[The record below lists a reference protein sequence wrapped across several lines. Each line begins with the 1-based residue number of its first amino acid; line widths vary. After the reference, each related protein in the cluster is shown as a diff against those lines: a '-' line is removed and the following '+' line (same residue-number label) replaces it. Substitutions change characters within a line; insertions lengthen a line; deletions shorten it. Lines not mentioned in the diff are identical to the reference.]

1 MLYEIKNGT
10 VSLGGNEILSH
21 FNFRMLDNEKI
32 GIVGRNGAGKTTLL
46 KLMNGDIGLDY
57 NDDNTMGEIVKSKDY
72 NVGFLRQQLAGA
84 EDKDGARIARPYE
97 DGARIARPYESTQEP
112 VAASYA
118 SGATRPDGAN
128 SLTAYQ
134 YLLSAFEKL
143 LDMERKIEKITEELS
158 ENYNEKKANDLNIL
172 IDTYNY
178 EGGNTYIKELK
189 TGFKK
194 FGFSESDLEKE
205 MNEFS
210 GGQATKISLLKLLLS
225 RPDVLLLDEPTNHL
239 DIEAIEWMEEYLKN
253 YKKNVV
259 IVSHDRMFIDNIC
272 NVIYDVENKTT
283 ERYDGNYTDFVAQ
296 KEINYQLKLAEYNK
310 NVKEIERLT
319 ALADRFRYKA
329 TKAKMVQSKDKVI
342 EKLEA
347 KTFKP
352 LESDMKTFHVKI
364 VPRVAGG
371 REVLRCN
378 NLVVGYDG
386 ARIARPYE
394 STQEPVAAS
403 YASGTARPYE
413 STQEPIAASYA
424 SGNAIATV
432 NVIVS
437 RRDRLAVLGANGT
450 GKSTFIKTIV
460 GVIPKLSGEYEY
472 GHEIE
477 FEYFDQRIAE
487 NNSTKTVFEDF
498 SDEFPTYNNT
508 EVRNRLGR
516 FLFGEEDISKRVCDL
531 SGGEKVRL
539 CLSKIFERKPNLL
552 ILDEPTNH
560 LDILGKES
568 LEEILNNF
576 EGTVIFVSHDRYF
589 VKRIANKV
597 LYFEKCSGARTV
609 RPYGDGARI
618 ARPYEST
625 QEPVAASYASGTAR
639 PYDASSTSTMCQTK
653 FFEFGYDD
661 YEKYMREQEEK
672 NDGARIA
679 RPYES
684 TQEPVA
690 ASYASGTTRP
700 YEEAHTNDITTT
712 DDLSNKDNYQLS
724 KQKNKDK
731 KRANKL
737 EDEIA
742 RIEDDI
748 SKLKDSLMDEK
759 IQSDFLE
766 LSKIN
771 NKIEE
776 LNNLLENK
784 YAEWEKLFQ

>member
-21 FNFRMLDNEKI
+21 FNFRMVDNEKI

-57 NDDNTMGEIVKSKDY
+57 NDDNTMGEMVKSKDY
-72 NVGFLRQQLAGA
+72 NVGFLRQQLAVAG
-84 EDKDGARIARPYE
+84 DKGGAREARPY
-97 DGARIARPYESTQEP
+97 DTSP
-112 VAASYA
+112 
-118 SGATRPDGAN
+118 
-128 SLTAYQ
+128 LTAYQ

-143 LDMERKIEKITEELS
+143 LEMERRIEKITEELS

-172 IDTYNY
+172 IDTYNF
-178 EGGNTYIKELK
+178 EGGNTYVKELK

-194 FGFSESDLEKE
+194 FGFTDYELEKKLS
-205 MNEFS
+205 EFS
-210 GGQATKISLLKLLLS
+210 GGQLTKISLLKLLLS
-225 RPDVLLLDEPTNHL
+225 KPDVLLLDEPTNHL
-239 DIEAIEWMEEYLKN
+239 DIEAIEWMENYLQK

-259 IVSHDRMFIDNIC
+259 VVSHDRMFLDNIC
-272 NVIYDVENKTT
+272 NVIYDIENKDAV
-283 ERYDGNYTDFVAQ
+283 RYEGNYTDFIEQ
-296 KEINYQLKLAEYNK
+296 KQINYELKLAEYNK
-310 NVKEIERLT
+310 NLKEIERLT

-352 LESDMKTFHVKI
+352 VEADMKTFHVKI

-403 YASGTARPYE
+403 YASG
-413 STQEPIAASYA
+413 
-424 SGNAIATV
+424 NAIATV

-460 GVIPKLSGEYEY
+460 GVIPKLGGEYEY

-477 FEYFDQRIAE
+477 YEYFDQRIAE
-487 NNSTKTVFEDF
+487 NNSIKTLFDDF
-498 SDEFPTYNNT
+498 LDEFPTYTNT

-568 LEEILNNF
+568 LEEIINSF
-576 EGTVIFVSHDRYF
+576 EGTVILVSHDRYF
-589 VKRIANKV
+589 VKRISNKI
-597 LYFEKCSGARTV
+597 LYFEKNVACTV
-609 RPYGDGARI
+609 RDDIGAN
-618 ARPYEST
+618 AAT
-625 QEPVAASYASGTAR
+625 VGAKHCEPAMKS
-639 PYDASSTSTMCQTK
+639 
-653 FFEFGYDD
+653 
-661 YEKYMREQEEK
+661 
-672 NDGARIA
+672 
-679 RPYES
+679 
-684 TQEPVA
+684 
-690 ASYASGTTRP
+690 
-700 YEEAHTNDITTT
+700 
-712 DDLSNKDNYQLS
+712 SNKDSYQLN
-724 KQKNKDK
+724 KQKNKDQK
-731 KRANKL
+731 KINKL
-737 EDEIA
+737 EEEIQK
-742 RIEDDI
+742 IELEIGDLQN
-748 SKLKDSLMDEK
+748 KLLDEK
-759 IQSDFLE
+759 IQSDFEE
-766 LSKIN
+766 LTKIN
-771 NKIEE
+771 DEISKLNDE
-776 LNNLLENK
+776 LEIK
-784 YAEWEKLFQ
+784 YSEWESLSNN